1 MSDTESDTEIFELG
15 DIALQS
21 GLVLPAAKLAY
32 KTIGRLNAAGDNA
45 VLIPSYYTGTH
56 EGNEGYVAAS
66 RVLDPDRHFIVLT
79 NLFGNGLSSSP
90 SSAPPPFDGPRFPRV
105 TLHDNVACQRRLLTE
120 VLGVERLA
128 LVMGWSMGALQS
140 FQWAAQYPEAVRA
153 ILPFCGSAKCSP
165 HNYVFLD
172 GVRVALEADGNWNG
186 GDWQVQPEKGLRA
199 FGRVYAGWAF
209 SQTFYREGLYRKL
222 GFETIEALLV
232 DWEED
237 HLSWDGND
245 LLAKLWSWQHGD
257 ISDNDLYQGDF
268 ARALG
273 AIQARAIVV
282 ACSTDLYFPP
292 ADNALEVAQMAAAEL
307 RVFDSAFGHCVAS
320 PGVHRGFMEFLDT
333 AIEELLGGG

>member
-1 MSDTESDTEIFELG
+1 MSDTDSDCDIFELG

-21 GLVLPAAKLAY
+21 GVVLPAAKLAY

-66 RVLDPDRHFIVLT
+66 RVLDPERHFIVLT

-90 SSAPPPFDGPRFPRV
+90 SNTGAPFDGPRFPRV
-105 TLHDNVACQRRLLTE
+105 TLHDNVACQHRLLTE
-120 VLGVERLA
+120 VLGVDRLA
-128 LVMGWSMGALQS
+128 LVMGWSMGALQAY
-140 FQWAAQYPEAVRA
+140 QWAAQYPGMVRA
-153 ILPFCGSAKCSP
+153 ILPFCGSAKCTP

-209 SQTFYREGLYRKL
+209 SQTFYREGLYRQL
-222 GFETIEALLV
+222 GFETVEALLV

-237 HLSWDGND
+237 HLNWDGND
-245 LLAKLWSWQHGD
+245 LIAKLRTWQCGD
-257 ISDNDLYQGDF
+257 ISDNDLYRGEF

-282 ACSTDLYFPP
+282 PCSTDLYFPP
-292 ADNALEVAQMAAAEL
+292 EDNALEVARMTNAEL
-307 RVFDSAFGHCVAS
+307 RVFDSPFGHCVAS
-320 PGVHRGFMEFLDT
+320 PGVHRDFMEFLDT
-333 AIEELLGGG
+333 AIDELLSGG